1 MHVKRGRSKYWWA
14 NVGIWKHQNSRTL
27 SGRTKF
33 VYPHLVAV
41 GSNWYNEFLSTVA
54 FTMSRSNFNNFGS
67 KNSKNVA
74 RQDFQQISDFG
85 DFPSGLLHAGG
96 PLKLVQLRL
105 DLRISVMKTVARKSS
120 IKNYVKIPLRPIS
133 VPPWT
138 CRALPEFPTPKQ
150 RWVWEEIGITSRM
163 EAQFE
168 AQSVV
173 STVMCHCNLKSSS
186 KYCNIIARCITPRP
200 KW

>member
-33 VYPHLVAV
+33 VNPHLVAV

-74 RQDFQQISDFG
+74 RQEFQQISDFG

-96 PLKLVQLRL
+96 SLKLVQLRL
-105 DLRISVMKTVARKSS
+105 DLRISVIRTEARKSS
-120 IKNYVKIPLRPIS
+120 MKNLVKIPLRPIS

-163 EAQFE
+163 EAPFE
-168 AQSVV
+168 AQSLHCSFYSNV
-173 STVMCHCNLKSSS
+173 SLQ
-186 KYCNIIARCITPRP
+186 P
-200 KW
+200 KIQF